1 MSKKV
6 ALVGHCGP
14 DGSYLR
20 MTVNKALDHQAIIHV
35 ADDDAELSRMI
46 GDGVDLVLF
55 NRELGYGFS
64 QNEGVRV
71 IEQLRKTHPNLKM
84 MLVTNYPEVQAA
96 AIAAG
101 ALPGFGKRE
110 LGTQRVVD
118 LIRDA
123 FKEEAAKA

>member
-1 MSKKV
+1 MSKKI

-14 DGSYLR
+14 DSSYLR
-20 MTVNKALDHQAIIHV
+20 MTINKALNNDASIIM
-35 ADDDAELSRMI
+35 ADDDAELSEALGNRP
-46 GDGVDLVLF
+46 DLVLF

-64 QNEGVRV
+64 ETEGVRV
-71 IEQLRKTHPNLKM
+71 IEQLRKSNPSLKM

-110 LGTQRVVD
+110 LGTARVLEV
-118 LIRDA
+118 LRDA
-123 FKEEAAKA
+123 MKEPAPQT